1 MIDNIEK
8 YLRQGMEFA
17 TENLRTGSG
26 APLNIQMPTLGG
38 KQFWRD
44 EFIYA
49 SWRIQFNLY
58 SGHFRLLDPNDKR
71 QAWGSFED
79 CFAVFEH
86 YKVQKQITPS
96 LHPETDGIHLLVMV
110 HGITRSGDTF
120 QKMKRVFA
128 DEGYEVAAITYPST
142 RAFIHEH
149 ADQLARILSRR
160 NDIKTVSFITHSMG
174 GLVVRQLLANLI
186 SWKARIN
193 IGRLLMVAPPNQGS
207 AIAEWVKQLAL
218 YKLIYGKSGQE
229 LVPDFVRKIPMPECE
244 TAIIAGGKSDG
255 EGYNPFLPGDDDGVV
270 SVAEARLLGC
280 DQVLVLPGLHSSLC
294 NKDTVVDAA
303 LNYFRS
309 GRLFANNGE
318 GIKG

>member
-17 TENLRTGSG
+17 TENLRTSSG

-58 SGHFRLLDPNDKR
+58 SGHFRLLDPDDKR
-71 QAWGSFED
+71 QAWGTFED
-79 CFAVFEH
+79 CFSVFEH
-86 YKVQKQITPS
+86 YKVQKQVVPPV
-96 LHPETDGIHLLVMV
+96 HPETDGVHLLVMV

-120 QKMKRVFA
+120 QKMKRAFA
-128 DEGYEVAAITYPST
+128 DESYEVAAITYPST
-142 RAFIHEH
+142 RAYIHEH
-149 ADQLARILSRR
+149 ADQLARILSHR
-160 NDIKTVSFITHSMG
+160 NDIKAVSFITHSLG
-174 GLVVRQLLANLI
+174 GLVVRQLLANLT
-186 SWKARIN
+186 SWKARVN
-193 IGRLLMVAPPNQGS
+193 IERLLMIAPPNQGS

-229 LVPDFVRKIPMPECE
+229 LVPEFAQKIPMPECE
-244 TAIIAGGKSDG
+244 TGIIAGGKSDG
-255 EGYNPFLPGDDDGVV
+255 EGYNPLLPGDDDGVV
-270 SVAEARLLGC
+270 SVSEARMLGC

-294 NKDTVVDAA
+294 DRNTVVAAA
-303 LNYFRS
+303 LRYFRT
-309 GRLFANNGE
+309 GELIDQNIENGVL
-318 GIKG
+318 